1 MLSPFNLRYIFRKSH
16 GLITLK
22 PLRSLMEASVELV
35 SKDFLNV
42 KFDDDNVSG
51 KNEKI
56 VLAYKSQFT

>member
-1 MLSPFNLRYIFRKSH
+1 
-16 GLITLK
+16 
-22 PLRSLMEASVELV
+22 MEASVELV